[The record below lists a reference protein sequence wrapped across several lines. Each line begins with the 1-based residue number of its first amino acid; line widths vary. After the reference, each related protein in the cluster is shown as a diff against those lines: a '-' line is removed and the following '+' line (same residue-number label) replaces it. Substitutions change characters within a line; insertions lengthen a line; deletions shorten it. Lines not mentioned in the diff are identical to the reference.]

1 MLSENKDMLFLLQF
15 VSANIIYLLQS
26 VLILFGTKMKVM
38 GRAIV
43 HMDLDTFFVS
53 CERLTD
59 SRLNGIPLIIGGGER
74 GVVASC
80 SYEARTFG
88 VRSAMPIKMA
98 LRLCPQAKVMKGDME
113 LYSRLSHAVTEVIE
127 EKAPVVE
134 KASIDEFYLDITGM
148 DKFYGSYT
156 WTNELA
162 QSITKETGLPISFAL
177 SVNKTVSK
185 IATGEGKPKGNL
197 EIPEDMVRPFLNP
210 LSIKKIPMVGD
221 VTFQLLSRI
230 GVRNIQ
236 TLSEMPAE
244 VLQQMIG
251 KNGIEL
257 WKKANGIDNNPVEP
271 YTERKS
277 ISTEHTFSQD
287 TIDLGELKNVL
298 QGMVEK
304 LAFQLRSEEWLTST
318 VVVKIRYANFDTE
331 TKQCKVQYTSADH
344 ILIKNVTEL
353 FNKLFQRRM
362 RLRLIGIRFSGLV
375 RGTYQINMF
384 DDTEEMLSLY
394 QAMDRMKTRYG
405 FDAVMRG
412 GGAILKPNNKAEIL
426 KRKK

>member
-1 MLSENKDMLFLLQF
+1 ME
-15 VSANIIYLLQS
+15 
-26 VLILFGTKMKVM
+26 
-38 GRAIV
+38 RAIV

-53 CERLTD
+53 CERLGN
-59 SRLNGIPLIIGGGER
+59 SKLEGIPLIIGGGDR

-113 LYSRLSHAVTEVIE
+113 LYSRLSHDVTQVIE
-127 EKAPVVE
+127 EKAPVME

-148 DKFYGSYT
+148 DQFYGGYK

-162 QSITKETGLPISFAL
+162 QSVTKETGLPISFAL

-185 IATGEGKPKGNL
+185 IATGEGKPRGNL
-197 EIPEDMVRPFLNP
+197 EIPQDLVKPFLNP
-210 LSIKKIPMVGD
+210 LSIQKIPMVGD

-230 GVRNIQ
+230 GIRTIQ

-244 VLQQMIG
+244 VLQRMIG
-251 KNGIEL
+251 KNGIEI

-277 ISTEHTFSQD
+277 ISTEHTFGQD
-287 TIDLGELKNVL
+287 TIDIQKLKSIL
-298 QGMVEK
+298 IGMVEK
-304 LAFQLRSEEWLTST
+304 LAFQLRSEQWLAST
-318 VVVKIRYANFDTE
+318 VVIKIRYANFDTE

-344 ILIKNVTEL
+344 ILTKNVMEL
-353 FNKLFQRRM
+353 FDKLYQRRM

-375 RGTYQINMF
+375 RGTYQINLF
-384 DDTEEMLSLY
+384 EDTEEMLSLY

-405 FDAVMRG
+405 FDAVMRCA
-412 GGAILKPNNKAEIL
+412 GASFKQNNKDEIL
-426 KRKK
+426 KRTSK

>member
-1 MLSENKDMLFLLQF
+1 MLQF

-26 VLILFGTKMKVM
+26 VLILFSTKMKVM

-127 EKAPVVE
+127 EKAPVME

-148 DKFYGSYT
+148 DKFYGSYL

-162 QSITKETGLPISFAL
+162 QSVTKETGLPISFAL

-197 EIPEDMVRPFLNP
+197 EIPEDMVKPFLNP
-210 LSIKKIPMVGD
+210 LSIRKIPMVGD
-221 VTFQLLSRI
+221 ATFQLLSRI

-277 ISTEHTFSQD
+277 ISTEHTFLQD
-287 TIDLGELKNVL
+287 TIDLDKLKRVL

-304 LAFQLRSEEWLTST
+304 LAFQLRSEGWLTST
-318 VVVKIRYANFDTE
+318 VVIKIRYANFDTE
-331 TKQCKVQYTSADH
+331 TKQCRVQYTSADH
-344 ILIKNVTEL
+344 ILIKNVTDL
-353 FNKLFQRRM
+353 FNKLYQRRM

-384 DDTEEMLSLY
+384 EDTEEMLSLY

-412 GGAILKPNNKAEIL
+412 GGATFKPNNKNEIL